1 MFGNGFIEV
10 ITEVVFDV
18 LLDLLLAVAGPGKED
33 GSRNRLS
40 TLDTLL

>member
-1 MFGNGFIEV
+1 MFSNGLIEV
-10 ITEVVFDV
+10 ITEVVLNVF
-18 LLDLLLAVAGPGKED
+18 LDFLLALAGPGKED

>member
-1 MFGNGFIEV
+1 MFGYGLVEV

-18 LLDLLLAVAGPGKED
+18 LLDLLLAVAGSGKED

-40 TLDTLL
+40 ALDTLL